1 MHDDKIRYINLLE
14 ILQKMYKLKFRII
27 SHEVGIL
34 LSTKRRFLKFMLG
47 KLVDLVG
54 WMGYHLSTKEN
65 DVMWIVGGL
74 EVSKSIL
81 VR

>member
-14 ILQKMYKLKFRII
+14 ILQKMYNLKFRII

-65 DVMWIVGGL
+65 DVM
-74 EVSKSIL
+74 
-81 VR
+81 